1 MEVFTVTQLAD
12 YVRSTLERDAQL
24 SDIWVTGEVT
34 NLFQSGAGHVY
45 FAVKDVN
52 SQVRSVLFSGNP
64 GAQHLAAGAQ
74 VNVHGRV
81 SFYPVRGETQ
91 LYVDAVVPVGLG
103 ELAAEFERLRAKLET
118 EGLFDPSRKR
128 PIPSYPTTIGV
139 VTSERGAV
147 IHDIITVLT
156 TRYPLADVILYP
168 ASVQGDDAPA
178 NVADGIRALNALEGV
193 SVIIVGRGG
202 GSMEDLWA
210 FNTEEVARAIHGSH
224 VPIVSAV
231 GHESDFTIA
240 DFVADLRAPTP
251 TGAAVLVTPDVADLR
266 RQVLTQTRHARASL
280 ATLLAQRSRAVE
292 SLVVRMGNTLPDTPT
307 QRQRVDDALERGRT
321 ALRTLFASRREQ
333 TGGLITALS
342 ALNPTAVIDRGFAVL
357 TKSATGVP
365 IASVNDVSVGDIV
378 RARVRDGSFDTAVQA
393 SQDDH

>member
-24 SDIWVTGEVT
+24 RDIWVTGEVT
-34 NLFQSGAGHVY
+34 NLFESGAGHVY
-45 FAVKDVN
+45 FAVKDAN
-52 SQVRSVLFSGNP
+52 SQMRSVLFVGNA
-64 GAQHLAAGAQ
+64 GAQHLVGGAQ

-91 LYVDAVVPVGLG
+91 LYVDIVVPAGLG
-103 ELAAEFERLRAKLET
+103 ELAAEFERMRAKLEA
-118 EGLFDPSRKR
+118 EGLFDTSRKR
-128 PIPSYPTTIGV
+128 PLPPFPTTIGV

-147 IHDIITVLT
+147 IHDITQTLAN
-156 TRYPLADVILYP
+156 RYPLVDVILYP
-168 ASVQGDDAPA
+168 ATVQGDSAPA
-178 NVADGIRALNALEGV
+178 EIAGGIHALNAIDGV

-210 FNTEEVARAIHGSH
+210 FNTEEVARAIYSSH

-251 TGAAVLVTPDVADLR
+251 TGAAVLTTPDVRDLR
-266 RQVLTQTRHARASL
+266 RQVLTQTRHAHSSMSRIL
-280 ATLLAQRSRAVE
+280 TQRSRTVE
-292 SLVVRMGNTLPDTPT
+292 SLVVRMRNTLPDTPT
-307 QRQRVDDALERGRT
+307 QRQRVDDVLERGRT
-321 ALRTLFASRREQ
+321 ALRTLFATRREQ
-333 TGGLITALS
+333 TTGLTAALN

-357 TKSATGVP
+357 TKSSTGVT
-365 IASVNDVSVGDIV
+365 IASVDDVAVGDIV
-378 RARVRDGSFDTAVQA
+378 HARVRDGSFKTTVQA
-393 SQDDH
+393 DQHGN

>member
-1 MEVFTVTQLAD
+1 
-12 YVRSTLERDAQL
+12 
-24 SDIWVTGEVT
+24 
-34 NLFQSGAGHVY
+34 
-45 FAVKDVN
+45 
-52 SQVRSVLFSGNP
+52 
-64 GAQHLAAGAQ
+64 
-74 VNVHGRV
+74 
-81 SFYPVRGETQ
+81 
-91 LYVDAVVPVGLG
+91 
-103 ELAAEFERLRAKLET
+103 
-118 EGLFDPSRKR
+118 
-128 PIPSYPTTIGV
+128 
-139 VTSERGAV
+139 
-147 IHDIITVLT
+147 
-156 TRYPLADVILYP
+156 
-168 ASVQGDDAPA
+168 
-178 NVADGIRALNALEGV
+178 
-193 SVIIVGRGG
+193 
-202 GSMEDLWA
+202 MEDLWA

-280 ATLLAQRSRAVE
+280 ATLLTQRSRAVE

-333 TGGLITALS
+333 TVGLNAALS

>member
-24 SDIWVTGEVT
+24 RDIWVTGEVT
-34 NLFQSGAGHVY
+34 NLFESGAGHVY
-45 FAVKDVN
+45 FAVKDAN
-52 SQVRSVLFSGNP
+52 SQMRSVLFVGNA
-64 GAQHLAAGAQ
+64 GAQHLVGGAQ

-91 LYVDAVVPVGLG
+91 LYVDIVVPAGLG
-103 ELAAEFERLRAKLET
+103 ELAAEFERMRAKLEA
-118 EGLFDPSRKR
+118 EGLFDTSRKR
-128 PIPSYPTTIGV
+128 PLPPFPTTIGV

-147 IHDIITVLT
+147 IHDITQTLAN
-156 TRYPLADVILYP
+156 RYPLVDVILYP
-168 ASVQGDDAPA
+168 ATVQGDSAPA
-178 NVADGIRALNALEGV
+178 EIAGGIRALNAIDGV

-210 FNTEEVARAIHGSH
+210 FNTEEVARAIYSSH

-251 TGAAVLVTPDVADLR
+251 TGAAVLTTPDVRDLR
-266 RQVLTQTRHARASL
+266 RQVLTQTRHAHASMSR
-280 ATLLAQRSRAVE
+280 LLTQRSRTVE
-292 SLVVRMGNTLPDTPT
+292 SLVVRMRNTLPDTPT
-307 QRQRVDDALERGRT
+307 QRQRVDDVLERGRT
-321 ALRTLFASRREQ
+321 ALRTLFATRREQ
-333 TGGLITALS
+333 TTGLTAALN

-357 TKSATGVP
+357 TKSATGVT
-365 IASVNDVSVGDIV
+365 IASVDDVAVGDIV
-378 RARVRDGSFDTAVQA
+378 RARVRDGSFETTVQA
-393 SQDDH
+393 DQHGN